1 MKAKRAEKLRLA
13 AVSILAAALLVCMSF
28 AFTFAFAE
36 EGELSFPNAGFEDSG
51 SEATSWTLG
60 TYLNGKDPDKADI
73 RFDIVSGDE
82 AYEGNSLKISNASTE
97 DIHAL
102 VTAAAIPVA
111 PNTAYFIGFRVK
123 STAPSVTFS
132 PCVRQ
137 YADVGGTVG
146 VPVESENY
154 HWLTDGSV
162 YGQTDGWRY
171 ISVGF
176 VSSSDAKSAAVFFE
190 ITPTGEGAVWLDD
203 VEIGLMPE
211 SAFNGGMEAEE
222 GRLPS
227 GWTYSASEY
236 LSADTQVYYEGE
248 SSLLVQME
256 NYAAPLS
263 MAAQARIPV
272 QGGEEYRFSLRAM
285 SREARYSQA
294 YFTVTQYAAD
304 GSVTVAATES
314 PSILLNEGKEWSD
327 WREIWLGLKL
337 NLNTAEAEI
346 RIYVT
351 AGKADVRF
359 DAFTVRPR
367 GYAFYEDFSDVS
379 SSGSSALWQAGG
391 DAKFTGE
398 ELVLGQGA
406 SAGAVWTELSGGCTY
421 EISGSVRASSGA
433 APSLRIE
440 YYSWRGEF
448 VKAQERALSA
458 GQAMQAFSVETEV
471 PSATSARIVLENTGG
486 GEAVFDDLSA
496 VKTEDPRETQ
506 AGWHGYWI
514 SCGGEEAQH
523 TGYRTRY
530 FRKSFTVTKEVKSAL
545 LQYTGDDHIYG
556 YLNGSASLGD
566 CTFYSSVVADV
577 TDRIVQGKNALA
589 FSVTSG
595 GDFCAVLFELTLVY
609 EDGTVEHIFSDESA
623 LGFTSEVSGWKTAGF
638 NDSAWL
644 GSRFFGRVPCQ
655 PWGSIP
661 YTYAVSSERVAILSE
676 IRMPATAV
684 AGETAE
690 IALTFTL
697 QHAIAADA
705 QLRVFFVGEEGELP
719 FSAKLVPSENADMT
733 QWTPGQENTAVYMLE
748 IPDFA
753 AAGEYRLRFEEQGI
767 VFDGTENNTP
777 SAVIRIAAPRYELTR
792 SEVKKEDGVTR
803 MFIDGEKVNPMLYL
817 RDFSTKFKAQYA
829 EDMFGSGVTL
839 LQFPNTRNYYMNG
852 LSAVWT
858 GNGTYDF
865 DVFDDLIYETLEG
878 APDAK
883 IMIALDADPPEW
895 WLNEN
900 PGERAVN
907 NAGGTYSNGVSY
919 ASQKWRQD
927 AGEYY
932 RAILEHAL
940 SQPYAGHIFAVK
952 INAGATCEWQ
962 QYGMT
967 LDTCGDYSQASLN
980 AFRAWLTEKYGTD
993 AALRTAWGDSSVTL
1007 ATAAIPSREE
1017 RLPSGYRTVLDGKKQ
1032 RNVIDYHLFASDMVT
1047 DSILYLAGIV
1057 KEVTDG
1063 NWIVGTY
1070 NGYMINALTYEG
1082 NGIVNSSFSRLLE
1095 SDLVD
1100 FYCSPILYD
1109 ARMSGMSAG
1118 YMTMVDSILDAGK
1131 MFFLEVDERTVFYDD
1146 NGWQAPAL
1154 LQEWGQT
1161 YTLRDTIEMLKRD
1174 FSNALAKGAGLW
1186 WYDMWGGWFDDP
1198 EIYDMISV
1206 MSEEMAYDLEH
1217 PGSSVSPIAWIQ
1229 ADDLLAYMPY
1239 DFDGTYDVLLQ
1250 SHYNQK
1256 ESLAKTGVPYDMY
1269 YLSDIAGGLKKQY
1282 DIYIIEA
1289 TNIDADTRLDIELYL
1304 ERDGATIIWS
1314 GLTGIY
1320 GSDGRISE
1328 SAMEE
1333 VVGMDISFTS
1343 EGRYCVTI
1351 EDNGHYSTAGL
1362 DGFVYGNAAS
1372 SGRVT
1377 PMAYVTDQSATVLG
1391 TLGNGM
1397 AGLAVK
1403 EIPIAEGESW
1413 TSVYSAVGNIPA
1425 DFLRNILKH
1434 KGVNIYS
1441 EEGDVIFANSNYLAI
1456 DSPYGGARTISLGG
1470 RYDVYDVFSGE
1481 TVATGVTSF
1490 DTVLEAGETRLYRL
1504 TASGTGGE
1512 DPGPQPPESE
1522 PEQPESPGCAGSALA
1537 AAGGA
1542 SVALIAAAAVIIA
1555 AARRKN
1561 KNKKRS

>member
-176 VSSSDAKSAAVFFE
+176 VSSSDAKSAAAFFE

-379 SSGSSALWQAGG
+379 SSGSSALWQAEG

-421 EISGSVRASSGA
+421 KVSGSVRASSGA

-458 GQAMQAFSVETEV
+458 GQAMQSFSVETEV

-514 SCGGEEAQH
+514 
-523 TGYRTRY
+523 
-530 FRKSFTVTKEVKSAL
+530 
-545 LQYTGDDHIYG
+545 
-556 YLNGSASLGD
+556 
-566 CTFYSSVVADV
+566 
-577 TDRIVQGKNALA
+577 
-589 FSVTSG
+589 
-595 GDFCAVLFELTLVY
+595 
-609 EDGTVEHIFSDESA
+609 
-623 LGFTSEVSGWKTAGF
+623 VSGWKTAGF

-748 IPDFA
+748 IPDFTE
-753 AAGEYRLRFEEQGI
+753 AGEYRLRFDEPGI

-952 INAGATCEWQ
+952 ISAGATCEWQ

-1217 PGSSVSPIAWIQ
+1217 PASSVSPIAWIQ

-1555 AARRKN
+1555 AVRRK
-1561 KNKKRS
+1561 KQK